1 MDNATG
7 LWQKMR
13 HCLLAL
19 AGGQG
24 ALTTDATSGGRAE
37 SLAAGYLQSQGVRI
51 IARNVRCKGGEIDLI
66 GEHAGTL
73 VFFEV
78 RLRSNLRFGG
88 AAASITPTKQR
99 RIALAARVWLQGDG
113 RSYRQRPM
121 RFDALLLDSL
131 DTASIEWIRGAF
143 SAS

>member
-1 MDNATG
+1 MGDATG

-24 ALTTDATSGGRAE
+24 ASSQDAPSGARAE
-37 SLAAGYLQSQGVRI
+37 RLAADFLQSQGVRI

-78 RLRSNLRFGG
+78 RLRSDPRFGG

-99 RIALAARVWLQGDG
+99 RITLAARVWLQGDG
-113 RSYRQRPM
+113 RAYRQRQM

-131 DTASIEWIRGAF
+131 ETANIEWLRDAF